1 VVAYPGSGKIDP
13 DIQDKIDD
21 FVKGQNDTSELFFFS
36 AVTQRELFQHFVSEA
51 APPQINL
58 NVRLTHYGL
67 VESPLRAVY
76 GQVSAV
82 DVAEWYRR
90 HGNHLFAGNIRNF
103 LGSSEVNAAIAETL
117 KSEATFFWY
126 YNNGITIIAEDLKR
140 QATGGSD
147 RSVGIFD
154 CKNVTVVNGA
164 QTVGTIGRT
173 LSDEESSAFL
183 QARIIV
189 VDDPDS
195 VLGKR
200 ITRASNTQNKI
211 DARNFVALDSEQERI
226 RTELLIERVNYEYR
240 EGEPLEST
248 VDGFDF
254 IEAITTLACASDE
267 MSYVALAKGYVGGL
281 YADITAAPYKALFNA
296 ATSSRR
302 LWSLVQLERRIDKA
316 VKTLSDQASPT
327 ERGIVVHGNRFIMHC
342 VIRRVSSSG
351 DISNSAEISDSI
363 IEDAVKHV
371 LAGVR
376 AVIESTYRDAYL
388 APLFKNVK
396 KCSDIRRRYEGK

>member
-1 VVAYPGSGKIDP
+1 
-13 DIQDKIDD
+13 
-21 FVKGQNDTSELFFFS
+21 
-36 AVTQRELFQHFVSEA
+36 
-51 APPQINL
+51 
-58 NVRLTHYGL
+58 
-67 VESPLRAVY
+67 
-76 GQVSAV
+76 
-82 DVAEWYRR
+82 
-90 HGNHLFAGNIRNF
+90 
-103 LGSSEVNAAIAETL
+103 
-117 KSEATFFWY
+117 
-126 YNNGITIIAEDLKR
+126 
-140 QATGGSD
+140 
-147 RSVGIFD
+147 
-154 CKNVTVVNGA
+154 
-164 QTVGTIGRT
+164 
-173 LSDEESSAFL
+173 
-183 QARIIV
+183 
-189 VDDPDS
+189 
-195 VLGKR
+195 
-200 ITRASNTQNKI
+200 
-211 DARNFVALDSEQERI
+211 
-226 RTELLIERVNYEYR
+226 
-240 EGEPLEST
+240 
-248 VDGFDF
+248 
-254 IEAITTLACASDE
+254 